1 MKIIWNTR
9 PIPPTRS
16 FLFIKLDGTISKYS
30 KPYLKI
36 NIKKKIPKRDSYEK
50 DSTIENLR
58 TTKIRSLKIY
68 IIIISYHLTI
78 KIEIFGRGRLINNPR
93 TKLGRFIYDDR
104 RLLLRGGVQQEQEEK
119 EERGKRER
127 DIAGDRCK
135 NREYISTPIKDR

>member
-1 MKIIWNTR
+1 MILKSILR
-9 PIPPTRS
+9 
-16 FLFIKLDGTISKYS
+16 KKISK
-30 KPYLKI
+30 
-36 NIKKKIPKRDSYEK
+36 R

-58 TTKIRSLKIY
+58 RIKIRSLKIY

-119 EERGKRER
+119 EGKRE
-127 DIAGDRCK
+127 GK
-135 NREYISTPIKDR
+135 REISPVMVVRTGNIYRRQ